1 LFNPVP
7 PEAALFR
14 LGRFSVSVAVNDIR
28 ASSMVR
34 LVSSFTNERRRNA
47 SGARGKLLFFEL
59 GEKH

>member
-1 LFNPVP
+1 VP

-14 LGRFSVSVAVNDIR
+14 LGRFSVFVAVNDIR
-28 ASSMVR
+28 ASFMVR

-59 GEKH
+59 GEKQ